1 MHKHTRSRCS
11 LDGRKR
17 THKTAES
24 HKCLFCADPRLLN
37 SNSYLLLT
45 MRSINELQNHSYKN
59 TMQAIVEESTIS
71 NKIEKHNED
80 RIKFKYLKEFLE
92 KEEILEECIP
102 RKHYLARSVEVI

>member
-1 MHKHTRSRCS
+1 
-11 LDGRKR
+11 
-17 THKTAES
+17 
-24 HKCLFCADPRLLN
+24 
-37 SNSYLLLT
+37 
-45 MRSINELQNHSYKN
+45 
-59 TMQAIVEESTIS
+59 MQAIVEESTIS